1 MLNIRIENFEGPLD
15 LLVHLVNTK
24 KMDVKNI
31 VVSQIIDDYLQI
43 IDEYKENNFKLKVEF
58 LDMASQL
65 LEIKAYSILRKD
77 EKNIQEEELEKRI
90 IEHKYFQ
97 ELSEILSNREQK
109 YYVPYK
115 RNYGKDYDIE
125 NIEHDN
131 SILNL
136 ENIKLALKD
145 LYKRLNNNSDMP
157 VMKIEIDNDFTIENA
172 YENIRSIDKKTDFS
186 TLLNGNFTR
195 NRIVCFFIA
204 ILELYKLNEINII
217 LDNNNIYI
225 ERIENV

>member
-1 MLNIRIENFEGPLD
+1 M
-15 LLVHLVNTK
+15 
-24 KMDVKNI
+24 
-31 VVSQIIDDYLQI
+31 
-43 IDEYKENNFKLKVEF
+43 
-58 LDMASQL
+58 
-65 LEIKAYSILRKD
+65 
-77 EKNIQEEELEKRI
+77 
-90 IEHKYFQ
+90 
-97 ELSEILSNREQK
+97 
-109 YYVPYK
+109 
-115 RNYGKDYDIE
+115 
-125 NIEHDN
+125 
-131 SILNL
+131 NL

-172 YENIRSIDKKTDFS
+172 YENIRLIDKKTDFS